1 MRRATLIAALGLAVV
16 TPAAF
21 AHDATV
27 SCNPQ
32 TGQYDVVADF
42 PQYTPTW
49 AFTPSTV
56 VVAWSDGYRLT
67 LPLPAP
73 CVAPVPPVPPVPV
86 VPVAPPP
93 PPVVV
98 SPEPVKQ
105 PVTRK
110 PPVKRA
116 VPITCRTL
124 KARGAGRAW
133 YVRLGIPYALCN
145 PPQGRPFGPARPFR
159 GVTG

>member
-1 MRRATLIAALGLAVV
+1 MRGPILIAALGLAVF

-21 AHDATV
+21 AHDASV
-27 SCNPQ
+27 SCNPA

-42 PQYTPTW
+42 QQYSPTW
-49 AFTPSTV
+49 AFTPTTV
-56 VVAWSDGYRLT
+56 LVSWTDGYRLT

-73 CVAPVPPVPPVPV
+73 CVAPVPPVPAV
-86 VPVAPPP
+86 VPP

-98 SPEPVKQ
+98 PPGPVNR
-105 PVTRK
+105 PVARK
-110 PPVKRA
+110 PPVKRTT
-116 VPITCRTL
+116 PITCRTL

-145 PPQGRPFGPARPFR
+145 PPQGRKFGPTRPFT

>member
-1 MRRATLIAALGLAVV
+1 MRGPILAAALGLAVFAA
-16 TPAAF
+16 PAV

-27 SCNPQ
+27 SCNPA
-32 TGQYDVVADF
+32 TGQYDVVADYQ
-42 PQYTPTW
+42 QYTPTW
-49 AFTPSTV
+49 AFTATDV
-56 VVAWSDGYRLT
+56 TVAWTDGYRLT

-86 VPVAPPP
+86 VPAVVPP

-98 SPEPVKQ
+98 PPDPVKQ

-110 PPVKRA
+110 PPVKRTT
-116 VPITCRTL
+116 PITCRTL
-124 KARGAGRAW
+124 KTRGAGRGW

-145 PPQGRPFGPARPFR
+145 PPQGRKFGPTRPFT

>member
-1 MRRATLIAALGLAVV
+1 MRGPILAAALGLGILAA
-16 TPAAF
+16 PAA

-42 PQYTPTW
+42 QQYTPTW
-49 AFTPSTV
+49 AFTPTTV
-56 VVAWSDGYRLT
+56 VVTWSDGYRLT

-73 CVAPVPPVPPVPV
+73 CVAPVPPVPV
-86 VPVAPPP
+86 VPVTP

-98 SPEPVKQ
+98 SPEPVNR
-105 PVTRK
+105 PVARK

-145 PPQGRPFGPARPFR
+145 PPQGRKFGPARPFR